1 MKIKVGIIFGGRSGE
16 HEVSLVSATSV
27 RNEMPKDKYELREIG
42 ISKDG
47 KWYMENDTYTGDDG
61 NNGNDGNNNNN
72 GLIEKFKD
80 GSYTEM
86 TSVSF
91 DAALNG
97 CDIIFSVLHG
107 PYGEDGTIQGVF
119 EMMNLPYVGCGV
131 LASSLCM
138 DKINAKRVLSEC
150 GIPVVPYVAFSRTEW
165 MTTDALNVNDPNANN
180 PNANDSNSKSFTRET
195 IIEKIKKEL
204 SLPLFIKPSNM
215 GSSVGI
221 SKVKEWEEL
230 ESAVD
235 EACKYDTRILVEK
248 GVDAREIE
256 CAVLGNDDPKAA
268 SLGEIV
274 VGGEFY
280 DYNDKYV
287 DGKSHPEIPV
297 KNLNAE
303 TQAKICDFCLR
314 GYKAL
319 GCSGLSRVDS
329 FIDRKTGEI
338 YLNEINTLPGFTS
351 ISMYPKMW
359 ANSGI
364 AFPDLLDQLIQLGF
378 EKFKEKSSNKIGFDL
393 SSDWFKT
400 P

>member
-1 MKIKVGIIFGGRSGE
+1 MSKLKVGIVFGGRSGE

-47 KWYMENDTYTGDDG
+47 KWYMQNDTYTRDE
-61 NNGNDGNNNNN
+61 ND

-80 GSYTEM
+80 GSYLNLKP
-86 TSVSF
+86 VSF
-91 DAALNG
+91 DTALNG
-97 CDIIFSVLHG
+97 CDIIFPVLHG

-138 DKINAKRVLSEC
+138 DKINTKRVLSEC

-165 MTTDALNVNDPNANN
+165 ITTD
-180 PNANDSNSKSFTRET
+180 SSKFGRKD
-195 IIEKIKKEL
+195 IIEKVKKEL
-204 SLPLFIKPSNM
+204 ALPLFIKPSNM

-221 SKVKEWEEL
+221 SKVKEWTEF

-235 EACKYDTRILVEK
+235 EACKYDTRILVET
-248 GVDAREIE
+248 GIDAREIE

-297 KNLNAE
+297 RNLSE
-303 TQAKICDFCLR
+303 DLQAKITDYCLR

-359 ANSGI
+359 ANAGI
-364 AFPDLLDQLIQLGF
+364 TFPDLLNKLIQLGF

>member
-1 MKIKVGIIFGGRSGE
+1 MKQKVGIVFGGRSGE

-27 RNEMPKDKYELREIG
+27 RNEMPKDKYDVREIG

-47 KWYMENDTYTGDDG
+47 KWYVKSDVYAGGE
-61 NNGNDGNNNNN
+61 

-80 GSYTEM
+80 GSYSEIVP
-86 TSVSF
+86 VSF
-91 DAALNG
+91 EAALAG
-97 CDIIFSVLHG
+97 CDVIFPVLHG
-107 PYGEDGTIQGVF
+107 PYGEDGTIQGLF
-119 EMMNLPYVGCGV
+119 EMLDIPYVGCGV

-150 GIPVVPYVAFSRTEW
+150 GIPVVPYTA
-165 MTTDALNVNDPNANN
+165 
-180 PNANDSNSKSFTRET
+180 FTRMEWGAGRAE
-195 IIEKIKKEL
+195 IIEKIKKD
-204 SLPLFIKPSNM
+204 LPLPCFVKPSNM

-221 SKVKEWEEL
+221 TKVKEWDGL
-230 ESAVD
+230 EAAID
-235 EACKYDTRILVEK
+235 EACKYDTRILVEE
-248 GVDAREIE
+248 GIDAREIE
-256 CAVLGNDDPKAA
+256 CAVLGNDDPTAA
-268 SLGEIV
+268 TLGEIV

-297 KNLNAE
+297 QNLGDDV
-303 TQAKICDFCLR
+303 QAKICDFCLR

-329 FIDRKTGEI
+329 FVDRKTGEI

-359 ANSGI
+359 AHAGVG
-364 AFPDLLDQLIQLGF
+364 FGDLLDKLVVLGL
-378 EKFKEKSSNKIGFDL
+378 EKFKEKSSNKIGFD
-393 SSDWFKT
+393 SGSDWFKT

>member
-1 MKIKVGIIFGGRSGE
+1 MSKLKVGIIFGGRSGE

-27 RNEMPKDKYELREIG
+27 RNEMPKDKYEVREIG

-47 KWYMENDTYTGDDG
+47 KWYMESETYTG
-61 NNGNDGNNNNN
+61 NN

-80 GSYTEM
+80 GSYSNLKT
-86 TSVSF
+86 VSF
-91 DAALNG
+91 DTALNG
-97 CDIIFSVLHG
+97 CDIIFPVLHG

-165 MTTDALNVNDPNANN
+165 MTMESGV
-180 PNANDSNSKSFTRET
+180 FGREA

-221 SKVKEWEEL
+221 SKVKELEEL
-230 ESAVD
+230 ESAID

-256 CAVLGNDDPKAA
+256 CAVLGNDNPKAA

-297 KNLNAE
+297 KDLNAE

-329 FIDRKTGEI
+329 FVDRKTGEI

-351 ISMYPKMW
+351 ISMFPKMW
-359 ANSGI
+359 AHAGI
-364 AFPDLLDQLIQLGF
+364 SFPDLLDQLIQLGF

>member
-1 MKIKVGIIFGGRSGE
+1 MTIKVGLVFGGRSGE

-27 RNEMPKDKYELREIG
+27 RNEMPKDKYEVKEIG

-47 KWYMENDTYTGDDG
+47 KWYL
-61 NNGNDGNNNNN
+61 NGEGAF

-80 GSYTEM
+80 GSFTDVAP
-86 TSVSF
+86 VSF
-91 DAALNG
+91 ETALSS
-97 CDIIFSVLHG
+97 CDIIFPVLHG
-107 PYGEDGTIQGVF
+107 PYGEDGTIQGLF
-119 EMMNLPYVGCGV
+119 EMLNVPYVGCGV

-150 GIPVVPYVAFSRTEW
+150 GIPVVPYVSFGRTEW
-165 MTTDALNVNDPNANN
+165 K
-180 PNANDSNSKSFTRET
+180 SERNS
-195 IIEKIKKEL
+195 IVEKIKKDL
-204 SLPLFIKPSNM
+204 PLPLFVKPSNM

-221 SKVKEWEEL
+221 TKVKGWDLL
-230 ESAVD
+230 EMAID

-248 GVDAREIE
+248 GIDAREIE
-256 CAVLGNDDPKAA
+256 CAVLGNDTPAA
-268 SLGEIV
+268 ATLGEIV

-297 KNLNAE
+297 QNLSE
-303 TQAKICDFCLR
+303 DVQARIADFCLR

-329 FIDRKTGEI
+329 FVDRQTGAV

-359 ANSGI
+359 DHKGLK
-364 AFPDLLDQLIQLGF
+364 FPDLLDQLVQLGF
-378 EKFKEKSSNKIGFDL
+378 EKFKEKSGNKIGFD
-393 SSDWFKT
+393 SGSDWFKT